1 MEKDYIINNE
11 TVVMMSVDN
20 CRCKIYELE
29 NEFEVNTTIKKIIN
43 LSCKYFGS
51 SFEGRLEGSKFYLNY
66 DYKLPIIIDEHRDII
81 VFPLKS
87 YNSSNNY
94 IIFPNKIKSYKKTN
108 NGILITTI
116 NDKKIEIKDSF
127 GIFDNQYLKSQK
139 LLINLYRIKNTQ

>member
-81 VFPLKS
+81 VFPFTFLKLREFKLGGNL
-87 YNSSNNY
+87 NS
-94 IIFPNKIKSYKKTN
+94 KK
-108 NGILITTI
+108 
-116 NDKKIEIKDSF
+116 
-127 GIFDNQYLKSQK
+127 
-139 LLINLYRIKNTQ
+139 